1 MVIVWFLSGI
11 FSFFF
16 YSNLSS
22 ERNGEKHKEKGKRS
36 SGKRRRKNEHRA
48 ALLLKPHENGWVRG
62 TETQRENERL
72 MEKFWMEIFE
82 KSAV

>member
-1 MVIVWFLSGI
+1 MVIVWFLFGI

-48 ALLLKPHENGWVRG
+48 ALLLKPHENGWDRG
-62 TETQRENERL
+62 TETHVNERL

>member
-1 MVIVWFLSGI
+1 MFGSCLVF
-11 FSFFF
+11 FRFF

-36 SGKRRRKNEHRA
+36 SGKRRRKNEHKA
-48 ALLLKPHENGWVRG
+48 ALLPKPHENVCFHG
-62 TETQRENERL
+62 TETHVNQRL

-82 KSAV
+82 KSAVESVC